1 MPAAPVKSLVQEIEV
16 DATNPQEA
24 LKDGNSTHAK
34 ESRSRRHARREK
46 PERIRR
52 RSCLQ
57 QKKATQ
63 AAIEKMM
70 NEPSGGG
77 GPVIAV
83 VGSVP
88 SAPQAGMPLMVVP
101 GGYTA
106 TQRRPIGVGIAGG
119 AYDEL
124 NMIGV
129 GYVIEQATKLRQ
141 SPAQIDPA
149 DVPVRA
155 HRSRPS
161 RSPRAGTA
169 TPTYQ
174 SIKATFNGDKSDAA
188 VLARNDLGGEPR
200 GEDERRRS

>member
-1 MPAAPVKSLVQEIEV
+1 
-16 DATNPQEA
+16 
-24 LKDGNSTHAK
+24 
-34 ESRSRRHARREK
+34 
-46 PERIRR
+46 
-52 RSCLQ
+52 
-57 QKKATQ
+57 
-63 AAIEKMM
+63 MM

-129 GYVIEQATKLRQ
+129 GYVIEQSTKLRQ
-141 SPAQIDPA
+141 SPAMIDPA
-149 DVPVRA
+149 LVPLRA
-155 HRSRPS
+155 HRAGRAVREPRALQPRLRS
-161 RSPRAGTA
+161 RSTRV
-169 TPTYQ
+169 Q
-174 SIKATFNGDKSDAA
+174 RRQAA
-188 VLARNDLGGEPR
+188 DVLPFSLETTSAASARGN
-200 GEDERRRS
+200 DEREDS